1 VSGHQLSERSG
12 CGELLDATGIK
23 AKGGII
29 MGFLDTVA
37 KINDKLASD
46 KMRDKVEDAYL
57 KGKVSQQQFEN
68 YQKALEQH
76 QKRRGNK

>member
-1 VSGHQLSERSG
+1 
-12 CGELLDATGIK
+12 
-23 AKGGII
+23 
-29 MGFLDTVA
+29 MGFFDTVA